1 MKRKYPIGAEVQ
13 PAGGVHFRVWA
24 PHAPTAA
31 IEFYSAGGEV
41 ASFASMTSEVGGY
54 FSLLHPTARAGDL
67 YKYRLA
73 QGSYADPAS
82 RFQPQGPHHPSQIV
96 AHDRFPW
103 TDREWRGRPARELV
117 LYELHLGT
125 FTPEGTWGAAMTQ
138 LDELKRVGITAIEVL
153 PIAEFPGEFGWGYD
167 GVNLFAP
174 CHLYGSP
181 DDVRAF
187 VNRAHELG
195 VMVILDV
202 VYNHLGPDGNFVG
215 QFSPDYFSAKH
226 ECEWGQAMN
235 FDGKNAGPVREFF
248 LTNVRYWIEEFHFD
262 GLRLDATQ
270 QIFDDS
276 KPHIIAEIARVA
288 REAGG
293 ERTLFLV
300 AENESQE
307 GRIVRAPALDGFGL
321 DALWNDDFHH
331 SAVVA
336 GSGRSEAYYSDY
348 RGKPQEFISALKH
361 GFLYQGQWYRWQK
374 QRRGRP
380 AFDLNAS
387 HFVIFLQNHDQV
399 ANSLRGARL
408 HEMAGPGQFR
418 ALTAL
423 TLLAPCLPMLFQ
435 GQEFAASAPFLY
447 FADHNTELRKLV
459 GAGRGK
465 FLSQFRSL
473 ALDESRRV
481 LAEPHDAATFRRCKL
496 DFSERTTHAAVYRM
510 HADLLALRRDDETIL
525 HADGFDGAVLADEA
539 FVLRYFSAAGDDR
552 LLLVNLGADLL
563 LAFSPEPLLAPPE
576 GRGWRIGW
584 SSEAPEYGGGG
595 TPAVETTAGWML
607 PGHAAIFLRPTDD
620 TRLPD
625 AKLTEK
631 N

>member
-1 MKRKYPIGAEVQ
+1 MKRKYPIGAEIQ
-13 PAGGVHFRVWA
+13 PKGGVHFRVWA
-24 PHAPTAA
+24 PRSPTVA
-31 IEFYSAGGEV
+31 IEFQSAQGEV
-41 ASFASMTSEVGGY
+41 TSVASLAAEGGGY
-54 FSLLHPTARAGDL
+54 FSRLHPDARAGDL

-82 RFQPQGPHHPSQIV
+82 RFQPRGPHQASQVV
-96 AHDRFPW
+96 APDRFPW
-103 TDREWRGRPARELV
+103 TDGAWRGRPVRELV

-125 FTPEGTWGAAMTQ
+125 FTQEGTWRAAMAE
-138 LDELKRVGITAIEVL
+138 LEELKRVGITAIEIM

-174 CHLYGSP
+174 YHLYGVP

-202 VYNHLGPDGNFVG
+202 VYNHLGPDGNFIG
-215 QFSPDYFSAKH
+215 QFSPDYFSSRH
-226 ECEWGQAMN
+226 QCEWGQAMN
-235 FDGKNAGPVREFF
+235 FDGENAGPVRELF
-248 LTNVRYWIEEFHFD
+248 LTNARYWIEEFHFD

-276 KPHIIAEIARVA
+276 KPHILAEIARVA

-293 ERTLFLV
+293 DRTLFLV

-307 GRIVRAPALDGFGL
+307 GRIVRPPALGGYGV

-336 GSGRSEAYYSDY
+336 GSGRAEAYYSDY

-380 AFDLNAS
+380 AFDLDGN

-408 HEMAGPGQFR
+408 HQLASPGQLR

-423 TLLAPCLPMLFQ
+423 TLLSPCLPMLFQ

-447 FADHNTELRKLV
+447 FADHHAELRKLV
-459 GAGRGK
+459 GEGRGK

-473 ALDESRRV
+473 ALEENRPV
-481 LAEPHDAATFRRCKL
+481 LAEPHAPETFQRCKL
-496 DFSERTTHAAVYRM
+496 DFCERNAHAAIYRM
-510 HADLLALRRDDETIL
+510 HADLLALRRDDATIL
-525 HADGFDGAVLADEA
+525 HRQGFDGAVLADEA
-539 FVLRYFSAAGDDR
+539 FVLRYFSATGEDR
-552 LLLVNLGADLL
+552 LLLVNLGTDLVL
-563 LAFSPEPLLAPPE
+563 PFVPEPLLAPVE
-576 GRGWRIGW
+576 ARGWRIGW

-595 TPAVETTAGWML
+595 TPAVETADGWLL
-607 PGHAAIFLRPTDD
+607 PGHAAVFLRPSDD
-620 TRLPD
+620 PRLPD